1 MSFIGTSDGEVPV
14 ALARVGMG
22 VFRYIKASYGFW
34 WLLYGCVGG
43 ASAGKG
49 VVADV
54 LKHIKFSY
62 IFAGLLM
69 RG

>member
-1 MSFIGTSDGEVPV
+1 MSFIGASDGEVPV

-43 ASAGKG
+43 ASGWE
-49 VVADV
+49 
-54 LKHIKFSY
+54 
-62 IFAGLLM
+62 
-69 RG
+69 RGWYRCFKAY